1 MIANNMPLFNH
12 SAHKFGLCFEI
23 VANKEKRGGNL
34 LFFKNIEYLSCVSVF
49 ISRVKCEIYNF
60 FVAVVTVKRPV
71 FIKFLLRNV
80 SAGDFVLSV

>member
-23 VANKEKRGGNL
+23 VANKEKCGGNL
-34 LFFKNIEYLSCVSVF
+34 LFFKNVKYLSGISVF
-49 ISRVKCEIYNF
+49 ISCVKGQVYDLFIS
-60 FVAVVTVKRPV
+60 VVTVKRPV
-71 FIKFLLRNV
+71 FVKFLLRNV